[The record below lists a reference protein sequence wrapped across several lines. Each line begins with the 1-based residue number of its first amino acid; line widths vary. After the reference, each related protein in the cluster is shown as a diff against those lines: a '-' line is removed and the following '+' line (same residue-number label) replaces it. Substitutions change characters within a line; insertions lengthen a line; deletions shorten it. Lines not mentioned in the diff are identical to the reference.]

1 MGGRVG
7 AGGVAAGTVDLL
19 SGWPVLAASPGA
31 SPGAGLVRSTREE
44 HVMWDPVDWDLVCDG
59 EATEDDWWSWAE
71 AEES

>member
-1 MGGRVG
+1 MGSMHWKVVSRAGPRRG
-7 AGGVAAGTVDLL
+7 A
-19 SGWPVLAASPGA
+19 WFPG
-31 SPGAGLVRSTREE
+31 SIPGAGLVRSTREE